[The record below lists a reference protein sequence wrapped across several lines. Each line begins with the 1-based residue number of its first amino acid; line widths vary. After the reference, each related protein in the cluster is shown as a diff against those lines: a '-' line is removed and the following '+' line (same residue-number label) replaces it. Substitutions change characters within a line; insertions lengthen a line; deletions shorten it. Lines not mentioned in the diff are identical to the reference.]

1 MTLTFRLETEKL
13 KQPWKTLQSLD
24 NKLLKKWELQREAS
38 QDYYVQSYLR
48 QRVSEKQLKQ
58 LYASYE
64 LLRKVVQKHCED
76 TLSDTYKSILFI
88 LTTTEGIALSVFGSQ
103 KLVQTLNRATN
114 LGEGSIFTIQNAG
127 VNAINISI
135 ALKGW
140 VFLSG
145 AEHDLSV
152 FKQWNCFCAPVR
164 QNGEIIGYLDMSCS
178 VKDDHLLM
186 ASLFALTHKRIE
198 EELNTYDQRQMI
210 YEQFESYRLSPR
222 EKEVGYMWLNNYS
235 ALRIASELGIAEGTV
250 RTMIKRIYRKTRVS
264 DKGQF
269 IRKFITS

>member
-1 MTLTFRLETEKL
+1 MTLTFRLETEEI

-24 NKLLKKWELQREAS
+24 NKLLKEWESQREAS

-48 QRVSEKQLKQ
+48 KRVNEKQLKQ

-88 LTTTEGIALSVFGSQ
+88 LTSTEGIALSVFGSQ
-103 KLVQTLNRATN
+103 KLVQTLNEATN

-135 ALKGW
+135 ALKDW
-140 VFLSG
+140 VLLSG

-152 FKQWNCFCAPVR
+152 FKQWNCFCAPIR

-198 EELNTYDQRQMI
+198 EELGTYDQLQMI
-210 YEQFESYRLSPR
+210 YEQFEAYQLSLR
-222 EKEVGYMWLNNYS
+222 EKEVGYRWINNYS
-235 ALRIASELGIAEGTV
+235 ALRIASELGITEGTV
-250 RTMIKRIYRKTRVS
+250 RNVIKKIYRKTKVS

-269 IRKFITS
+269 IRKFIG